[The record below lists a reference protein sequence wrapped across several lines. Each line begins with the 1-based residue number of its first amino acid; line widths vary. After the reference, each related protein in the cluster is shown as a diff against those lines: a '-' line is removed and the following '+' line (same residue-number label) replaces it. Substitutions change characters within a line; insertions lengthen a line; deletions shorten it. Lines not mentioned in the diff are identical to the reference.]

1 MKFFD
6 RIITSIGRRR
16 ERGIEEFWWTC
27 KRFRFSLLFPE
38 RSNDQDLFKLGAN
51 CRCICARQ
59 LMNLWKQRNE
69 RAVCNRGSWLEE
81 NWLVQL
87 CGDLRSVNTISLPFH
102 ENASRGEGVTSL
114 KVRGSRLEWKYRLI
128 FFRARYNPWRNKA
141 LIRAPVIRPG
151 VLAALSDGWDGL
163 QLVPN

>member
-1 MKFFD
+1 MYMC
-6 RIITSIGRRR
+6 TSIN
-16 ERGIEEFWWTC
+16 EFMKTE
-27 KRFRFSLLFPE
+27 K
-38 RSNDQDLFKLGAN
+38 
-51 CRCICARQ
+51 
-59 LMNLWKQRNE
+59 

-128 FFRARYNPWRNKA
+128 FFRARYNP
-141 LIRAPVIRPG
+141 
-151 VLAALSDGWDGL
+151 
-163 QLVPN
+163 